1 MDMRRREFI
10 AFGGIAVA
18 AGSLGAKAQQADRS
32 RLVGLITGFTDEEM
46 RPLAS
51 SFRSR
56 MKELG
61 WVEGRNLDIQIK
73 AAGGDFDKLD
83 ADAAGFVAA
92 RADTIVA
99 MGSPGFKAVARHST
113 TVPVVFTQV
122 ADPVGQHF
130 IQSLARPGGNA
141 TGLTNFEFAIGGKW
155 LELLRQLDA
164 HIVRVTLITNPANPN
179 TAQFVDAIAAASKRL
194 KIDVEPASVRNADDI
209 THAIE
214 GAAAKEGGSLIIFP
228 DSLPVNHRHLIV
240 QLAARYRLPAIYPF
254 RIFSDAGGLISYGID
269 FKAIYRQAA
278 EYTDQILRGASP
290 GDLPVQ
296 APNKFELIVNLATAR
311 ALSIPIPQ
319 SLQVAAD
326 EILGE

>member
-1 MDMRRREFI
+1 MDMLRREFI
-10 AFGGIAVA
+10 AFGGVAVA

-46 RPLAS
+46 RPLAN

-73 AAGGDFDKLD
+73 AAGGDFAKLD
-83 ADAAGFVAA
+83 ADAASFVAA
-92 RADTIVA
+92 SADTIVA
-99 MGSPGFKAVARHST
+99 MGTPGFKAVARHSK

-122 ADPVGQHF
+122 ADPVGQHL

-155 LELLRQLDA
+155 LEFLHQLDA

-179 TAQFVDAIAAASKRL
+179 TAQFVDAIAAAGKRL
-194 KIDVEPASVRNADDI
+194 KIHVEPASVRNAGDI

-214 GAAAKEGGSLIIFP
+214 GAAKEGSSLIIFP

-254 RIFSDAGGLISYGID
+254 RIFSDGGGLMSYGTD